1 MSNLKKRYVICHG
14 LPLKIKCI
22 LTLIFLKKYLIFAIK
37 KNIPDLSALPEEEK
51 ENFSEFGARK
61 ILTLLVST
69 FVVDF

>member
-1 MSNLKKRYVICHG
+1 MYIDFDFPKK
-14 LPLKIKCI
+14 I
-22 LTLIFLKKYLIFAIK
+22 LNFCYQ